1 MLVVG
6 MELEKNITFKI
17 KSSEC
22 EFRTLNEFD
31 VTHEYI
37 EALEEKNEFL
47 KIFQPTLVFLAKNN
61 T

>member
-1 MLVVG
+1 
-6 MELEKNITFKI
+6 MELEKYITFKI
-17 KSSEC
+17 KNSEC
-22 EFRTLNEFD
+22 EFRTQNEFD